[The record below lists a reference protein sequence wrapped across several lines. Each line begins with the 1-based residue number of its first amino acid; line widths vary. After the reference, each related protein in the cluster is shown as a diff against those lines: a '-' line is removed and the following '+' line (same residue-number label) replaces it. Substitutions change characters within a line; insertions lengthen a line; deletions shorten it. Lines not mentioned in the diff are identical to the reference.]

1 MRSAEAFKT
10 LAGNRIPD
18 AVGRPISRYIA
29 RHGTER
35 HYELHM
41 EIVETAFGVG
51 VRFED
56 HAAVTELLLCA
67 SASGPAVDLTTSP
80 CAKAFLARTVDQV
93 RPEVIVGVG
102 AAVDEYF
109 RSRARQRGDLVF
121 RAVIGGHHAWL
132 VPVPHPNARGL
143 SSQTRRFA
151 ARTTGRWIR
160 EILDSGA
167 PSERPAFCGSV
178 AGGWMALSGQAPVA
192 RTSARQPSSTTEPDT
207 SRREMDAV
215 DSAALTQRW
224 RAILVPGPI
233 PQTGRNLAAH
243 PDAAALTQRL
253 VANLTLKR
261 LILLANVEHN
271 KCRPSQLAEL
281 SPYDRSRDP
290 ELAWRLLDHGM
301 ANMQMRENTAWMR
314 TIDLLRPGADAGLAA
329 ARAMPIGPLIGL
341 CERIIAG
348 PYREAC

>member
-1 MRSAEAFKT
+1 
-10 LAGNRIPD
+10 
-18 AVGRPISRYIA
+18 
-29 RHGTER
+29 
-35 HYELHM
+35 M
-41 EIVETAFGVG
+41 EIVETAFGVSA
-51 VRFED
+51 RFED

-67 SASGPAVDLTTSP
+67 SASSPPVDLRTSP

-102 AAVDEYF
+102 ATVDEYF
-109 RSRARQRGDLVF
+109 RSRATERGDLVF
-121 RAVIGGHHAWL
+121 RAVIGRHHAWL

-143 SSQTRRFA
+143 SSQTRSFA

-160 EILDSGA
+160 EILDNGV
-167 PSERPAFCGSV
+167 PSERPPFCGSV
-178 AGGWMALSGQAPVA
+178 AGGWMALSGQASIAQPS
-192 RTSARQPSSTTEPDT
+192 TRQPSSTTEPEMSHSARDEVDT
-207 SRREMDAV
+207 R
-215 DSAALTQRW
+215 ALTQRW

-271 KCRPSQLAEL
+271 KCRPSQLADL
-281 SPYDRSRDP
+281 SPHDRSRDA
-290 ELAWRLLDHGM
+290 ELAWKLLDHGM
-301 ANMQMRENTAWMR
+301 AHMQMRENTAWMR
-314 TIDLLRPGADAGLAA
+314 TIDLLRPGAEAGLAA

-341 CERIIAG
+341 CERIING
-348 PYREAC
+348 PYREVC

>member
-1 MRSAEAFKT
+1 MRSPEAFKT
-10 LAGNRIPD
+10 LASNRIPD
-18 AVGRPISRYIA
+18 ARGRPIRRYID
-29 RHGTER
+29 RHGVER
-35 HYELHM
+35 HYDMHV
-41 EIVETAFGVG
+41 EIVEAAFGVG
-51 VRFED
+51 APFED
-56 HAAVTELLLCA
+56 HAGVTELLLCA
-67 SASGPAVDLTTSP
+67 TVSSPPVDLTTSP

-93 RPEVIVGVG
+93 RPEVIVAVG

-109 RSRARQRGDLVF
+109 RSRAARRGELVF
-121 RAVIGGHHAWL
+121 RVPIGGHHAWL

-143 SSQTRRFA
+143 SSKTRRFA
-151 ARTTGRWIR
+151 ALTTGRWIK
-160 EILDSGA
+160 EILDTGA
-167 PSERPAFCGSV
+167 PSEQPPFLGSI
-178 AGGWMALSGQAPVA
+178 AGGWMALSGLAPIA
-192 RTSARQPSSTTEPDT
+192 RASTLRPSITAEPDASYAAT
-207 SRREMDAV
+207 DAV
-215 DSAALTQRW
+215 DSGALTGRW

-233 PQTGRNLAAH
+233 PQTGRTLAAH
-243 PDAAALTQRL
+243 PDALALTQRL
-253 VANLTLKR
+253 VTNLTLKR

-281 SPYDRSRDP
+281 SPHDRSRDP
-290 ELAWRLLDHGM
+290 ELAWKLLDRGM